1 MDTNQLIEKLM
12 AFNLTRQEAT
22 IYLALHEA
30 GAKTGYEIAKQTGIS
45 RSNAYNALAGLVDKG
60 AAYTEEGTA
69 TRYVAV
75 HASEFCENKIRALHK
90 PEEYLISHMTK
101 EREEAE
107 GYLTILG
114 DRHIADKIRMMLE
127 KAEHRVYFEVE
138 TAVLQE
144 FLPELEKACD
154 AGIKVVIMTDKPTK
168 LSLKATVYE
177 NEVKKNQIG
186 VITDSTHVLTG
197 EYGKKDESS
206 CLYTGQRNFVRIFKD
221 SMKNEI
227 KLIELTK
234 GDNKK

>member
-1 MDTNQLIEKLM
+1 MDTNQLTEKLM

-75 HASEFCENKIRALHK
+75 HVSEFCKNKIRALHET
-90 PEEYLISHMTK
+90 EEYLTKYMPK
-101 EREEAE
+101 EREEVT

-114 DRHIADKIRMMLE
+114 DDHIADKIRAMLLHA
-127 KAEHRVYFEVE
+127 KQRVYLEME
-138 TAVLQE
+138 ESVLQQ
-144 FLPELEKACD
+144 FLPELEKICD
-154 AGIKVVIMTDKPTK
+154 DGIKVVILTDKK
-168 LSLKATVYE
+168 EAVSFEATVYE
-177 NEVKKNQIG
+177 NEVKKDGIG

-197 EYGKKDESS
+197 EYGKKEESS
-206 CLYTGQRNFVRIFKD
+206 CLYTGQKNFVQIFKD

-234 GDNKK
+234 GDKQK

>member
-12 AFNLTRQEAT
+12 AFNLTRQEAN

-75 HASEFCENKIRALHK
+75 HVSEFCKNKIRALHET
-90 PEEYLISHMTK
+90 EEYLVAHMPK
-101 EREEAE
+101 EREEVT

-114 DRHIADKIRMMLE
+114 DEHISDRVREMLLHA
-127 KAEHRVYFEVE
+127 KHRVYLEMEEAILEQFIS
-138 TAVLQE
+138 
-144 FLPELEKACD
+144 ELEELCGN
-154 AGIKVVIMTDKPTK
+154 GIKVVILTDKRETV
-168 LSLKATVYE
+168 SLQATFYE
-177 NEVKKNQIG
+177 NAVKKDRIG
-186 VITDSTHVLTG
+186 VITDSTYVLTG
-197 EYGKKDESS
+197 EYGKKEDSS
-206 CLYTGQRNFVRIFKD
+206 CLYTGQKNFVQLFKD

-234 GDNKK
+234 GDKGH